1 MNMTLTCCVC
11 GCHSEEYDKDRNPHA
26 WDGWTVAPKEK
37 CPICNGFTAYEEEKQ
52 QKAMVYA

>member
-1 MNMTLTCCVC
+1 MNMTLTCCAC

-37 CPICNGFTAYEEEKQ
+37 CPICNGFTAYEEEK
-52 QKAMVYA
+52 KVKVLA